1 MKTRKVVEWV
11 LVLWVL
17 GEVVYSY
24 QLVGFYYLLRIFNAP
39 PSRLWLPLLIN
50 GLRFTLQSLILLGV
64 LILALKKVP
73 SLKLYALY
81 STPLAIAGLSSAV
94 LRLILL
100 SNIGLRT
107 LLEQLLLLVGFIL
120 LVIGLLRYYSKNLET
135 KKRKL
140 TAYITTPI
148 LAIVSFWVLIP
159 IPL

>member
-1 MKTRKVVEWV
+1 MKKIVKWIVI
-11 LVLWVL
+11 LWML
-17 GEVVYSY
+17 GEITYSY

-39 PSRLWLPLLIN
+39 LSRLWLPLLIN

-64 LILALKKVP
+64 LNLVLKKVP
-73 SLKLYALY
+73 SIKLYALC

-94 LRLILL
+94 LRLSLP
-100 SNIGLRT
+100 SEIGLRT

-120 LVIGLLRYYSKNLET
+120 LVIGLLRYYSKNLKA

-140 TAYITTPI
+140 IAYITAPT
-148 LAIVSFWVLIP
+148 LAIVTFWTIIP